1 MTTRYAFLETAV
13 APCDDRFSPLL
24 RSSLAHRHRAA
35 GVRFEERDGWL
46 VPAGY
51 PAAGDE
57 RRVVIV
63 DSSHVGK
70 LEVRGGDT
78 PDDPAIADCVQ
89 VGPAHWVVLCRY
101 PELAALHARL
111 AQHARL
117 VIDRTSAWCALV
129 LAGEAA
135 NELLGSLSHVASLP
149 ARGPLGRVPA
159 TFLRRPSGIWIL
171 VSQEYAQYAWDLAL
185 DLAVPLGGAPA
196 GSDDLAIPD
205 PLLTA
210 AAAHAA

>member
-1 MTTRYAFLETAV
+1 MAPRYTFLETAL
-13 APCDDRFSPLL
+13 APGDDRFSPLL

-35 GVRFEERDGWL
+35 GARFGERDGWL
-46 VPAGY
+46 VPTSY
-51 PAAGDE
+51 PDSGEE
-57 RRVVIV
+57 RRVAVV
-63 DSSHVGK
+63 DSSHAGK
-70 LEVRGGDT
+70 LEVKGGET
-78 PDDPAIADCVQ
+78 PDDPAIADCVE

-101 PELAALHARL
+101 PDLAALHGRL
-111 AQHARL
+111 ADHARL
-117 VIDRTSAWCALV
+117 VVDRTSAWCALV

-135 NELLGSLSHVASLP
+135 AELLGALSHVASLP

-185 DLAVPLGGAPA
+185 DLAVPLGGGPA
-196 GSDDLAIPD
+196 GGDDLAIPD
-205 PLLTA
+205 PLLAA

>member
-1 MTTRYAFLETAV
+1 MTPRYAFLETAV
-13 APCDDRFSPLL
+13 APGDDRFSPLL

-35 GVRFEERDGWL
+35 GARFEERDGWL
-46 VPAGY
+46 VPASY
-51 PAAGDE
+51 PDAGDE
-57 RRVVIV
+57 RRVVV
-63 DSSHVGK
+63 ADSSHVGK
-70 LEVRGGDT
+70 LEVRGGET
-78 PDDPAIADCVQ
+78 PEDAAIADCVE
-89 VGPAHWVVLCRY
+89 VGPAQWVVLCRY
-101 PELAALHARL
+101 AELAALHSRL
-111 AQHARL
+111 AERAPL
-117 VIDRTSAWCALV
+117 VVDRTSAWCALV

-135 NELLGSLSHVASLP
+135 DELLGALSHVASLP

-185 DLAVPLGGAPA
+185 DLAVPLEGGPA

-205 PLLTA
+205 PLLAA